1 MSAPIIARAVAD
13 PPLALFGGKAVGLCR
28 LQSLGF
34 RVPPWF
40 VVTPRAFERSAQPG
54 QAPAYVA
61 PSGEVADEIA
71 AELARLFP
79 PDAKLAVRSSAAE
92 EDALGHSFAGQ
103 FASYLNVAPRDA
115 ATRVA
120 DVWHSAFTPE
130 LETYR
135 KHHGLTHANVPAV
148 IVQRMV
154 DAEAAGVAFT
164 ADPVTGATDRTIVN
178 AVRGLA
184 DRLVAG
190 ETLGDTYVLDRS
202 GASIERTLAGDK
214 PVLSDALLK
223 QIAEAA
229 ARIAEAERCPQDVE
243 WAVEGG
249 QLHLLQAR
257 PITTLAIGGTERVL
271 WDNSNI
277 VESYS
282 GITTPLTFSFAARAY
297 EAVYRELAMVLGV
310 SRTRLDE
317 QGAVFRNMIGLIRG
331 RIYYNLLN
339 WYRALAML
347 PGFQMNR
354 RYMEQMMGVDR
365 ALPRHLIDAVAGHR
379 MSPLARIVDAGRL
392 VTTAFGLVWKRLWLA
407 RSITA
412 FKARVDDALAGLSD
426 DLARASYQDLA
437 VSYRRIESRLLRAW
451 TPPLVNDLWCMIAFG
466 LARALTRKWAADES
480 GALLNEVLTDQGGI
494 VSAEPPRLIAVMG
507 EKLRADKA
515 LLERLES
522 LPVADAIAAL
532 CQDRVLGPLYRAY
545 IERFGDRCLG
555 ELKLESATLV
565 DDPRPLWNALVAAA
579 KRPAPPP
586 AKPGKSAM
594 EKIEDAVGQNRMR
607 LRLLK
612 LALAEAKAR
621 VRDRENMRFERTRV
635 FGRAR
640 RLFLEMGKRLALS
653 KILPNRDDVF
663 YLTVEE
669 LLGLA
674 ESNANGA
681 SLAAIAAE
689 RRKEFATYAEQ
700 PDLPRRFETVG
711 APGLSQIV
719 PVKSDAP
726 VADDPDLR
734 RGLGCSAGIIRG
746 RARVV
751 RDPHGVVLDHGDIL
765 IAEFTDPGW
774 ITVFAN
780 CAALAVERGSLL
792 SHSAIVAR
800 ELGLPAV
807 VGVPGLLAWIA
818 DGDVVEI
825 DGAAGTIRKLPPNVV
840 VVKPKAAE

>member
-1 MSAPIIARAVAD
+1 MSAPVIALARPD
-13 PPLALFGGKAVGLCR
+13 PPLSLYGGKAVGLCR
-28 LQSLGF
+28 LQTAGF

-40 VVTPRAFERSAQPG
+40 VVTPRAFELCKGEGQNSAHVTVKAEIG
-54 QAPAYVA
+54 A
-61 PSGEVADEIA
+61 EIA

-103 FASYLNVAPRDA
+103 FASYLNVAPRDVA
-115 ATRVA
+115 VRIA

-130 LETYR
+130 LEAYR
-135 KHHGLTHANVPAV
+135 KHHGLSHANVPAV

-154 DAEAAGVAFT
+154 DASAAGVAFT
-164 ADPVTGATDRTIVN
+164 ADPVTGATDRIVVN
-178 AVRGLA
+178 AVAGLA

-190 ETLGDTYVLDRS
+190 ETTGDTYVLDRA
-202 GASIERTLAGDK
+202 GEAIESTLTGEK
-214 PVLSDALLK
+214 PILSPHLSK
-223 QIAEAA
+223 QLAA
-229 ARIAEAERCPQDVE
+229 AAVRVAEIERCPQDIE
-243 WAVEGG
+243 WAIEGG

-310 SRTRLDE
+310 SRKRVDE
-317 QGAVFRNMIGLIRG
+317 NAATFRNMIGLIRG

-339 WYRALAML
+339 WYRALALL

-354 RYMEQMMGVDR
+354 RFMEQMMGVDR
-365 ALPRHLIDAVAGHR
+365 ALPRHLVEAVVGTAPS
-379 MSPLARIVDAGRL
+379 SPLARIADAARL
-392 VTTAFGLVWKRLWLA
+392 VATAAGLIWKRIFLA
-407 RSITA
+407 RSIKA
-412 FKARVDDALAGLSD
+412 FTARVDNALAGLPD

-437 VSYRRIESRLLRAW
+437 ADYRRIEARLLRAW

-466 LARALTRKWAADES
+466 VAKGLTRKWAGDES
-480 GALLNEVLTDQGGI
+480 GALLNAVLTDQGGI
-494 VSAEPPRLIAVMG
+494 ISAEPPRLIAEMG
-507 EKLRADKA
+507 DKLRADQA
-515 LLERLES
+515 FLTRVEAA
-522 LPVADAIAAL
+522 PVDEAIAAL
-532 CQDRVLGPLYRAY
+532 AAHNTLGRLYRAY

-555 ELKLESATLV
+555 ELKLESATLA
-565 DDPRPLWNALVAAA
+565 DDPRPLWTAILSAA
-579 KRPAPPP
+579 KRPPVA
-586 AKPGKSAM
+586 AKPERDAM
-594 EKIEDAVGQNRMR
+594 QKIEEAIGNNTFRKQVVRFA
-607 LRLLK
+607 LK
-612 LALAEAKAR
+612 EAKAR

-640 RLFLEMGKRLALS
+640 RLFLEMAKRLVVSRVIAD
-653 KILPNRDDVF
+653 KNDVF

-669 LLGLA
+669 LLAVA
-674 ESNANGA
+674 ENNAGN
-681 SLAAIAAE
+681 AALPEIAAA
-689 RRKEFATYAEQ
+689 RRKEFAAYVAEG
-700 PDLPRRFETVG
+700 DLPRRFETVG
-711 APGLSQIV
+711 APALSRII
-719 PVKSDAP
+719 P
-726 VADDPDLR
+726 VALDVPAGDDPDVR
-734 RGLGCSAGIIRG
+734 RGLGCSAGVVRG

-751 RDPHGVVLDHGDIL
+751 RDPHAAVLDHGDIL

-807 VGVPGLLAWIA
+807 VGVPGLLEWIA
-818 DGDVVEI
+818 DGETVEI
-825 DGAAGTIRKLPPNVV
+825 DGTAGTVRKLPPNVV

>member
-1 MSAPIIARAVAD
+1 VSPPVIALARPD
-13 PPLALFGGKAVGLCR
+13 PPLSLYGGKAVGLCR
-28 LQSLGF
+28 LQTAGF

-40 VVTPRAFERSAQPG
+40 VVTPRAFELSQAEG
-54 QAPAYVA
+54 QAPAHVTVKSEIGA
-61 PSGEVADEIA
+61 EIA

-103 FASYLNVAPRDA
+103 FASYLNVAPRDVA
-115 ATRVA
+115 VRVA
-120 DVWHSAFTPE
+120 EVWHSAFTSE
-130 LETYR
+130 LEAYR
-135 KHHGLTHANVPAV
+135 KHHGLIERNVPAV

-154 DAEAAGVAFT
+154 NAEAAGVAFT
-164 ADPVTGATDRTIVN
+164 ADPVTGATDRIVVN
-178 AVRGLA
+178 AVAGLA

-190 ETLGDTYVLDRS
+190 ETTGDTYVLDRT
-202 GASIERTLAGDK
+202 GEPIEQTLTAGK
-214 PVLSDALLK
+214 PILSPQMLK
-223 QIAEAA
+223 QIAAA
-229 ARIAEAERCPQDVE
+229 ATRVAEFERRPQDIE

-310 SRTRLDE
+310 SRGRVDE
-317 QGAVFRNMIGLIRG
+317 HSATFRNMIGLIRG

-339 WYRALAML
+339 WYRALALL

-354 RYMEQMMGVDR
+354 RFMEQMMGVDR
-365 ALPRHLIDAVAGHR
+365 ALPRHLVETVTGNMR
-379 MSPLARIVDAGRL
+379 MSPLARIADGARL
-392 VTTAFGLVWKRLWLA
+392 FTTAAGLIWKRIFLA
-407 RSITA
+407 RSIKS
-412 FKARVDDALAGLSD
+412 FQARVNNALTGLD
-426 DLARASYQDLA
+426 DLSRASYQDLA
-437 VSYRRIESRLLRAW
+437 VDYRRIESQLLRAW

-466 LARALTRKWAADES
+466 VAKGLSRKWAGDES
-480 GALLNEVLTDQGGI
+480 GALLNAVLTDQGGI
-494 VSAEPPRLIAVMG
+494 VSAEPPRLIAEMG
-507 EKLRADKA
+507 DKLRADKA
-515 LLERLES
+515 LLARVES
-522 LPVADAIAAL
+522 ATTDEAIDTL
-532 CQDRVLGPLYRAY
+532 RQDRVLGPLYRAY

-565 DDPRPLWNALVAAA
+565 DDPRPLWTAILSAAR
-579 KRPAPPP
+579 RPAPVHKTAQHP
-586 AKPGKSAM
+586 M
-594 EKIEDAVGQNRMR
+594 EKVEEAVGQHRVR
-607 LRLLK
+607 LAILK
-612 LALAEAKAR
+612 FALSEAKAR

-640 RLFLEMGKRLALS
+640 RLFLEMAKRLVSARVV
-653 KILPNRDDVF
+653 PNRDDVF

-669 LLGLA
+669 LLALA
-674 ESNANGA
+674 ESSATAA
-681 SLAAIAAE
+681 SLPAIAAA
-689 RRKEFATYAEQ
+689 RRAEFEAYAAQ
-700 PDLPRRFETVG
+700 GDLPRRFETVG
-711 APGLSQIV
+711 APGLSAIV
-719 PVKSDAP
+719 PVKSETP
-726 VADDPDLR
+726 VGDDPSVR
-734 RGLGCSAGIIRG
+734 HGLGCSAGTVRG
-746 RARVV
+746 RARVI
-751 RDPHGVVLDHGDIL
+751 RDPHGATLDHGDIL

-780 CAALAVERGSLL
+780 CAGLAVERGSLL

-807 VGVPGLLAWIA
+807 VGVADLLAWVN

-825 DGAAGTIRKLPPNVV
+825 DGTAGTIRKLPANVV
-840 VVKPKAAE
+840 MAKPKAAE

>member
-13 PPLALFGGKAVGLCR
+13 PPLALYGGKAVGLCR
-28 LQSLGF
+28 LQALGF

-61 PSGEVADEIA
+61 PSPEVADEIA

-190 ETLGDTYVLDRS
+190 ETLGDTYVLDRA

-214 PVLSDALLK
+214 PVLSDAMLK
-223 QIAEAA
+223 QVADAA
-229 ARIAEAERCPQDVE
+229 ARIAEAERCPQDIE

-339 WYRALAML
+339 WYRALALL

-354 RYMEQMMGVDR
+354 RFMEQMMGVDR
-365 ALPRHLIDAVAGHR
+365 ALPRHLIETVVGDGK
-379 MSPLARIVDAGRL
+379 MSPLAHIADGARL
-392 VTTAFGLVWKRLWLA
+392 VTTAASLIWKRLFLA
-407 RSITA
+407 RSIRA
-412 FKARVDDALAGLSD
+412 FQARVNAALTGLD
-426 DLARASYQDLA
+426 DLSRASYQDLA
-437 VSYRRIESRLLRAW
+437 MDYRRIEAKLLRAW

-466 LARALTRKWAADES
+466 VAKGLTRKWAGDES
-480 GALLNEVLTDQGGI
+480 GALLNAVLTDQGGI
-494 VSAEPPRLIAVMG
+494 VSAEPPRLIAEMG
-507 EKLRADKA
+507 DKLRSDKA
-515 LLERLES
+515 LLARIES
-522 LPVADAIAAL
+522 ATIGEAIDAL
-532 CQDRVLGPLYRAY
+532 HQDRVLGPLYRAY

-555 ELKLESATLV
+555 ELKLESATLT
-565 DDPRPLWNALVAAA
+565 DDPRPLWTAILSAAR
-579 KRPAPPP
+579 RPTPPP
-586 AKPGKSAM
+586 KTTKNAM
-594 EKIEDAVGQNRMR
+594 EKVEEGVGQHRFR
-607 LRLLK
+607 LAILK
-612 LALAEAKAR
+612 FALNEAKAR

-640 RLFLEMGKRLALS
+640 RLFLEMAKRLVAARV
-653 KILPNRDDVF
+653 IPNRDDVF

-669 LLGLA
+669 LLALA
-674 ESNANGA
+674 ESSATAA
-681 SLAAIAAE
+681 SLPAIAAA
-689 RRKEFATYAEQ
+689 RRAEFETYKAQ
-700 PDLPRRFETVG
+700 GDLPRRFETVG
-711 APGLSQIV
+711 APALRPII
-719 PVKSDAP
+719 PVKSESP
-726 VADDPDLR
+726 ADEDPTLR
-734 RGLGCSAGIIRG
+734 RGLGCSAGTIRG
-746 RARVV
+746 RARVI
-751 RDPHGVVLDHGDIL
+751 RDPHGATLDHGDIL

-780 CAALAVERGSLL
+780 CAGLAVERGSLL

-807 VGVPGLLAWIA
+807 VGVPDLLAWIN

-825 DGAAGTIRKLPPNVV
+825 DGTAGTIRKLPANVV
-840 VVKPKAAE
+840 LAKPKAAE